1 MPARKNISYLAVLQ
15 IMKNISRHLL
25 KTVILLGLGLA
36 SAGLAKQSNII
47 LILTDDQGWNN
58 TEVLMMPSRADTR
71 SDFYLTPSFKRLA
84 DAGMTFSQA
93 YAPHPV
99 CSPSRHSIQFGM
111 SPAKLK
117 KTNNRAVNYP
127 EPFPVQAIPQVLK
140 SIDSAYRAAHFGKWH
155 MHRHPAELGYDIS
168 DGRTG
173 NHTGRQFST
182 DQTRHWPHD
191 DPKRSV
197 SITDNAVQFIRHQA
211 HSNVPFF
218 LQVSHYAIHLSA
230 EAKPATLARH
240 KARTPGKTH
249 TAYWY
254 AAMIDDLD
262 QAIGRILDVLNEL
275 QLTDSTYIFL
285 TSDNGG
291 TARQYP
297 YFNKPLRAGKGSYY
311 EGGLRVP
318 FFVAGP
324 GIKPGSYSDVPVIGY
339 DLLSTFAELAGST
352 KPMPRDIEGGSVKA
366 VLLNGGNGAVK
377 RPRPGLHFYRPL
389 DSVLIRDGHKLRRT
403 HRTGEIELYNLAE
416 DLSETTNLTTTNP
429 LLAKRMQ
436 TGLEDWIRSIDAT
449 TPSPLDRRP
458 KRNPRAGVKR

>member
-1 MPARKNISYLAVLQ
+1 MPVGKNISCLAILR

-25 KTVILLGLGLA
+25 KTVLLLGLGLA

-58 TEVLMMPSRADTR
+58 TEVPMIPSRADTR

-99 CSPSRHSIQFGM
+99 CSPSRHAIQFGM

-117 KTNNRAVNYP
+117 KTSNRAVNYP
-127 EPFPVQAIPQVLK
+127 EPFPTRAIPQVIK
-140 SIDSAYRAAHFGKWH
+140 SIDPAYRAAHFGKWH

-211 HSNVPFF
+211 HSNAPFF

-297 YFNKPLRAGKGSYY
+297 HFNKPLRAGKGSYY
-311 EGGLRVP
+311 EGGLRLP

-324 GIKPGSYSDVPVIGY
+324 GVKPGSYSDVPVGGY

-352 KPMPRDIEGGSVKA
+352 KPLPRGIEGAPSRLFCLMAARASCGGPGSGSIFIA
-366 VLLNGGNGAVK
+366 
-377 RPRPGLHFYRPL
+377 
-389 DSVLIRDGHKLRRT
+389 
-403 HRTGEIELYNLAE
+403 
-416 DLSETTNLTTTNP
+416 
-429 LLAKRMQ
+429 
-436 TGLEDWIRSIDAT
+436 RST
-449 TPSPLDRRP
+449 RC
-458 KRNPRAGVKR
+458 

>member
-1 MPARKNISYLAVLQ
+1 
-15 IMKNISRHLL
+15 MKNISRHLL
-25 KTVILLGLGLA
+25 ETVILLGIVLA

-58 TEVLMMPSRADTR
+58 TEVLMMPARADTR
-71 SDFYLTPSFKRLA
+71 SDFYLTPSFKRRA
-84 DAGMTFSQA
+84 DAGMTVSQA

-99 CSPSRHSIQFGM
+99 CAPSRHAIQFGM

-140 SIDSAYRAAHFGKWH
+140 SIDPAYRAAHFGKWH

-173 NHTGRQFST
+173 NHTGRQLST

-297 YFNKPLRAGKGSYY
+297 HFNKPLRAGKGSYY
-311 EGGLRVP
+311 EGGLRGP

-352 KPMPRDIEGGSVKA
+352 KPMPRDIEGGSVKV
-366 VLLNGGNGAVK
+366 VLFNGGKGAVQ
-377 RPRPGLHFYRPL
+377 RPRLGLHFYRPL
-389 DSVLIRDGHKLRRT
+389 DSVLIRDGHKLRRI
-403 HRTGEIELYNLAE
+403 HRTGDIELYNLAE
-416 DLSETTNLTTTNP
+416 DLSETTNLNTTNP

-436 TGLEDWIRSIDAT
+436 IGLEDWIRSIDAT

>member
-99 CSPSRHSIQFGM
+99 CSPSRHAIQFGM

-117 KTNNRAVNYP
+117 KTSNRAVNYP

-297 YFNKPLRAGKGSYY
+297 HFNKPLRAGKGSYY

-352 KPMPRDIEGGSVKA
+352 KPLPRDIEGGSVKA
-366 VLLNGGNGAVK
+366 VLLNGGKGAVQ

-429 LLAKRMQ
+429 LLAKSMQ

>member
-1 MPARKNISYLAVLQ
+1 
-15 IMKNISRHLL
+15 MKNISRYLRKTTLL
-25 KTVILLGLGLA
+25 FGLGLA

-58 TEVLMMPSRADTR
+58 TEVPMIPSRAETR
-71 SDFYLTPSFKRLA
+71 SDFYFTPNFKRLA
-84 DAGMTFSQA
+84 DVGMTFSQA
-93 YAPHPV
+93 YASHPV
-99 CSPSRHSIQFGM
+99 CSPSRHAIQFGM

-117 KTNNRAVNYP
+117 KTSNRAVNYP
-127 EPFPVQAIPQVLK
+127 EPFPVRAIPQVLK
-140 SIDSAYRAAHFGKWH
+140 SIDPTYRAAHFGKWH

-182 DQTRHWPHD
+182 DQTKHWPHD

-211 HSNVPFF
+211 HSNAPFF

-230 EAKPATLARH
+230 EAKPVTLARH

-297 YFNKPLRAGKGSYY
+297 HFNKPLRAGKGSYY

-324 GIKPGSYSDVPVIGY
+324 GIKPGSYSDVPVVGY

-352 KPMPRDIEGGSVKA
+352 ESLPRSIEGGSVKA
-366 VLLNGGNGAVK
+366 VLLNGGKGVVQ
-377 RPRPGLHFYRPL
+377 RPRSGLHFYRPL
-389 DSVLIRDGHKLRRT
+389 DSVLIRDGYKLRRT
-403 HRTGEIELYNLAE
+403 HRTGEIELYDLAE
-416 DLSETTNLTTTNP
+416 DLSETTNLATTNA
-429 LLAKRMQ
+429 LLVKRMQ
-436 TGLEDWIRSIDAT
+436 TGLEDWISSIDAT

-458 KRNPRAGVKR
+458 NRNPRAGVKR

>member
-1 MPARKNISYLAVLQ
+1 MEDT
-15 IMKNISRHLL
+15 SRHLL
-25 KTVILLGLGLA
+25 GAALLLGLRLT
-36 SAGLAKQSNII
+36 SAGLAKPHNII

-58 TEVLMMPSRADTR
+58 TEVPMIESRADTR
-71 SDFYLTPSFKRLA
+71 SDYYLTPSFKRLA
-84 DAGMTFSQA
+84 DVGMTFSQA

-99 CSPSRHSIQFGM
+99 CSPSRHAIQFGM
-111 SPAKLK
+111 TPAKLK
-117 KTNNRAVNYP
+117 KTSNRAVNYP
-127 EPFPVQAIPQVLK
+127 APFPARAIPQVLK
-140 SIDSAYRAAHFGKWH
+140 LIDPTYRAAHFGKWH
-155 MHRHPAELGYDIS
+155 MHHHPAELGYDAS

-173 NHTGRQFST
+173 NHTARQLTT
-182 DQTRHWPHD
+182 DQTKHFPHD

-197 SITDNAVQFIRHQA
+197 SLTDNAVQFIRHQA
-211 HSNVPFF
+211 HTGVPFY

-240 KARTPGKTH
+240 KARTPGKIH

-262 QAIGRILDVLNEL
+262 QAVGRILDVLDEL
-275 QLTDSTYIFL
+275 QLTDNTYVFL

-297 YFNKPLRAGKGSYY
+297 HFNKPLRAGKGSYY

-324 GIKPGSYSDVPVIGY
+324 GIKPGSYSDVPVVGY

-352 KPMPRDIEGGSVKA
+352 KPLPRGIEGGSVKA
-366 VLLNGGNGAVK
+366 VLLNGGKGAVQ

-403 HRTGEIELYNLAE
+403 HRTGEIELYDLAE
-416 DLSETTNLTTTNP
+416 DLSETTNLVAAKP
-429 LLAKRMQ
+429 RLAKRMQ
-436 TGLEDWIRSIDAT
+436 AGLEDWTKEIDAT
-449 TPSPLDRRP
+449 TPSPLDRRA
-458 KRNPRAGVKR
+458 KRRP

>member
-1 MPARKNISYLAVLQ
+1 
-15 IMKNISRHLL
+15 MKNISRHLL
-25 KTVILLGLGLA
+25 KTVILLGLGQA

-99 CSPSRHSIQFGM
+99 CSPSRHAIQFGM

-117 KTNNRAVNYP
+117 KTSNRAVNYP

-140 SIDSAYRAAHFGKWH
+140 SIDPAYRAAHFGKWH

-211 HSNVPFF
+211 HSNAPFF

-297 YFNKPLRAGKGSYY
+297 HFNKPLRAGKGSYY

-366 VLLNGGNGAVK
+366 VLFNGGKGAVQ
-377 RPRPGLHFYRPL
+377 RPRLGLHFYRPL
-389 DSVLIRDGHKLRRT
+389 DSVLIRDGHKLRRI
-403 HRTGEIELYNLAE
+403 HRTGDIELYNLAE

-429 LLAKRMQ
+429 ILAKRMQ

>member
-1 MPARKNISYLAVLQ
+1 
-15 IMKNISRHLL
+15 MKNISRHLL

-99 CSPSRHSIQFGM
+99 CSPSRHAIQFGM

-117 KTNNRAVNYP
+117 KTSNRAVNYP

-140 SIDSAYRAAHFGKWH
+140 SIDPAYRAAHFGKWH

-211 HSNVPFF
+211 HSNAPFF

-240 KARTPGKTH
+240 KTRTPGKTH

-297 YFNKPLRAGKGSYY
+297 HFNKPLRAGKGSYY

-352 KPMPRDIEGGSVKA
+352 KTMLRDIEGGSVKA
-366 VLLNGGNGAVK
+366 VLFNGGKGAVQ
-377 RPRPGLHFYRPL
+377 RPRLGLHFYRPL
-389 DSVLIRDGHKLRRT
+389 DSVLIRDGHKLRRI
-403 HRTGEIELYNLAE
+403 HRTGDIELYNLAE
-416 DLSETTNLTTTNP
+416 DLSETTNLTTTNS

-436 TGLEDWIRSIDAT
+436 TEMEDWIRSIDAT

-458 KRNPRAGVKR
+458 RRNPRAGVKR

>member
-1 MPARKNISYLAVLQ
+1 
-15 IMKNISRHLL
+15 MKNISRHLL
-25 KTVILLGLGLA
+25 KTVILLGLGQA

-99 CSPSRHSIQFGM
+99 CSPSRHAIQFGM

-117 KTNNRAVNYP
+117 KTSNRAVNYP

-140 SIDSAYRAAHFGKWH
+140 SIDPAYRAAHFGKWH

-211 HSNVPFF
+211 HSNAPFF

-297 YFNKPLRAGKGSYY
+297 HFNKPLRAGKGSYY

-366 VLLNGGNGAVK
+366 VLFNGGKGAVQ
-377 RPRPGLHFYRPL
+377 RPRLGLHFYRPL
-389 DSVLIRDGHKLRRT
+389 DSVLIRDGHKLRRI

-429 LLAKRMQ
+429 ILAKRMQ